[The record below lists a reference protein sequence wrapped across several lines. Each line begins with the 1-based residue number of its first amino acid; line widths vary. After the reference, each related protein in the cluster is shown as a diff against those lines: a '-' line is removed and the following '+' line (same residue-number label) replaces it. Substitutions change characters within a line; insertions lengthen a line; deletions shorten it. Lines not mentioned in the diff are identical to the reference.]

1 MPQPQQPF
9 DFLRDPRVQVFGK
22 MLSDQV
28 NQTMAGMITQLV
40 QRLEQTLS
48 PAGRVVKVVRH
59 DDDGMEYEEQTT
71 TPQLLAE
78 LNDNLIDFM
87 ELMDDQRPRSRKRRK
102 KYD

>member
-1 MPQPQQPF
+1 
-9 DFLRDPRVQVFGK
+9 
-22 MLSDQV
+22 
-28 NQTMAGMITQLV
+28 
-40 QRLEQTLS
+40 
-48 PAGRVVKVVRH
+48 VVKVVRH